1 MMDSRRNYILVG
13 GFVLASLV
21 CLITWL
27 AVLAGGTGATDRYWI
42 RYTNVMGLSPG
53 TQILSDG
60 YPVGLIEGISPLPL
74 SEKGGFRLDV
84 SVDEKWKIPVD
95 SRAAVTSGG
104 LLSAVVV
111 DIVRGQSNEML
122 APGSEI
128 PSDESPGLMAA
139 LSSVADDVGPL
150 LASLEEA
157 VPEIL
162 GDIRGLTER
171 LNTAADRLILML
183 SEENAERV
191 AGILGELQATAANAA
206 KLSGDLGQTR
216 TQLDAVIGSA
226 NTMIEENSPDV
237 RSAVSDLQTS
247 LAVLA
252 DHMAAITRNLE
263 ATMRNMNEFSAQL
276 REEPRSL
283 ILPTRS
289 EAKGGE

>member
-1 MMDSRRNYILVG
+1 MS
-13 GFVLASLV
+13 
-21 CLITWL
+21 CH
-27 AVLAGGTGATDRYWI
+27 
-42 RYTNVMGLSPG
+42 
-53 TQILSDG
+53 
-60 YPVGLIEGISPLPL
+60 
-74 SEKGGFRLDV
+74 
-84 SVDEKWKIPVD
+84 
-95 SRAAVTSGG
+95 RA
-104 LLSAVVV
+104 
-111 DIVRGQSNEML
+111 
-122 APGSEI
+122 
-128 PSDESPGLMAA
+128 
-139 LSSVADDVGPL
+139 L

-162 GDIRGLTER
+162 GDIRGLTAR

-216 TQLDAVIGSA
+216 AQLDPVIGSA
-226 NTMIEENSPDV
+226 NTMIAENSPDV

-289 EAKGGE
+289 EGKGGE

>member
-21 CLITWL
+21 CLIAWL
-27 AVLAGGTGATDRYWI
+27 AVLAGGTGATDDYWI
-42 RYTNVMGLSPG
+42 RYNNVMGLTPG

-74 SEKGGFRLDV
+74 SERGGFRLDV
-84 SVDEKWKIPVD
+84 SVNDSWKIPVD

-111 DIVRGQSNEML
+111 DIVRGQSTKML
-122 APGSEI
+122 APGSQI

-139 LSSVADDVGPL
+139 LSSVAGDVGPL
-150 LASLEEA
+150 LASLEKA
-157 VPEIL
+157 VPDII
-162 GDIRGLTER
+162 GDIRGLTDR

-191 AGILGELQATAANAA
+191 AGILDELQSTATNAA
-206 KLSGDLGQTR
+206 QLSGDLGQTR
-216 TQLDAVIGSA
+216 EQLDAVIGSA
-226 NTMIEENSPDV
+226 NAMISENSPDV

-247 LAVLA
+247 LAILS
-252 DHMAAITRNLE
+252 DHMSGITRNLE

-289 EAKGGE
+289 EGRGEE

>member
-162 GDIRGLTER
+162 GDIRGLTKR

-183 SEENAERV
+183 SEENADRV
-191 AGILGELQATAANAA
+191 AGILGELQATAANTA

-216 TQLDAVIGSA
+216 AQLDSVIGSA
-226 NTMIEENSPDV
+226 STMIEENSPDV